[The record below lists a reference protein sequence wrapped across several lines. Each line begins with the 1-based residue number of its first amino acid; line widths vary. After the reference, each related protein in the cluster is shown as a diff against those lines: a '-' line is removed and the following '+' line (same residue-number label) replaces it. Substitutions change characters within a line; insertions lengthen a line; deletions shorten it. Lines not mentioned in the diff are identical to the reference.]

1 MDRLFHNL
9 IVTGSGDPDALNT
22 NCGDGKEKSILDQA
36 AGGATR
42 PRSSDSGSSYF
53 KDMSGGS
60 SSGYMSLEKT
70 VPGKETMYT
79 YDVIKQ
85 SANYLLER
93 TEHRP
98 TIGVICGS
106 GLGGMADLLTD
117 RDVFPYGDIPNF
129 PVSTVTGHAGRMV
142 IGKLSNIP
150 VMCMQGRFHA
160 YEGYPLWKC
169 AMPVRV
175 MKLMGVEKLLITN
188 AAGGLN
194 SSFNVG
200 DIMIIKD
207 HINFQGFA
215 GDSPLRGYNDE
226 RFGPRFPAM
235 NNAYDKDLRKRAKA
249 VATEM
254 KLENVIREGTY
265 VMLGGPTYETVAE
278 LKMLQI
284 IGVDAVGMSTVQEV
298 IVARHCNM
306 KVFAFSLITNK
317 CITDYETDDMANHE
331 EVIGVANNRKSD
343 LQELARRIVIA
354 MNTDEE

>member
-1 MDRLFHNL
+1 M
-9 IVTGSGDPDALNT
+9 
-22 NCGDGKEKSILDQA
+22 EQ
-36 AGGATR
+36 
-42 PRSSDSGSSYF
+42 
-53 KDMSGGS
+53 
-60 SSGYMSLEKT
+60 T

-79 YDVIKQ
+79 YDVIQQ

-93 TEHRP
+93 TQHRP
-98 TIGVICGS
+98 KIGIICGS
-106 GLGGMADLLTD
+106 GLGGLADQLSD
-117 RDVFPYGDIPNF
+117 GDIFPYEDIPNF

-142 IGKLSNIP
+142 IGELENVP

-194 SSFNVG
+194 KEYNVG
-200 DIMIIKD
+200 DIMFIKD

-215 GDSPLRGYNDE
+215 GDSPLKGFNDNK
-226 RFGPRFPAM
+226 FGPRFPAM
-235 NNAYDKDLRKRAKA
+235 NNAYDKDLRKKIKA
-249 VATEM
+249 VASEM
-254 KLENVIREGTY
+254 NLDPFIREGVY

-278 LKMLQI
+278 LKMLEI

-317 CITDYETDDMANHE
+317 CITEYETDDMANHA
-331 EVIGVANNRKSD
+331 EVIEVANNRKSD
-343 LQELARRIVIA
+343 LQHLARRIVIA
-354 MNTDEE
+354 MNED